1 MDRHAETNTNCDAHG
16 GSTGRQEDTF
26 FFAHPVVTRASW
38 NHCAE
43 KAITLRVV
51 KHLYQV
57 SLLPETSETRTGS
70 NVGQ

>member
-1 MDRHAETNTNCDAHG
+1 MQKQTQTATLMEAAQADRKIL
-16 GSTGRQEDTF
+16 F